1 MNHHKQAVELDDR
14 YRAMGVLDQDAR
26 ARRLRKH
33 ARLVSALDPLFA
45 NALEEQANRCARNQ
59 KSEFGMKRPTWKK

>member
-1 MNHHKQAVELDDR
+1 VNHHRQAVELDDR
-14 YRAMGVLDQDAR
+14 YRASGVLDQDAR

-45 NALEEQANRCARNQ
+45 RALEQQAARCSRNQ
-59 KSEFGMKRPTWKK
+59 RPELGKTRTP